1 MPVESLVGAQRP
13 RLVTTG
19 GASLLGGPRPILVH
33 DHIEDTGHC
42 DEVRNDDDPV
52 SIDNRPL
59 EELQIYAEPLTDPAA
74 IEAANQYFNDLIA
87 MADPGQ
93 ASRLPRVFTPFQRIQ
108 YLEINNPINTPIV
121 FASMS

>member
-1 MPVESLVGAQRP
+1 MPVESFVGAQRP

-42 DEVRNDDDPV
+42 DDVRNHDDPV
-52 SIDNRPL
+52 SINNRPL

-74 IEAANQYFNDLIA
+74 IEPANQYFNDLIA
-87 MADPGQ
+87 MADPKF
-93 ASRLPRVFTPFQRIQ
+93 LD
-108 YLEINNPINTPIV
+108 LL
-121 FASMS
+121 